1 MEALKKRMI
10 VEKDGFIKVPVPPSF
25 GKQVD
30 IIVLPV
36 SYEQDHDE
44 SEYFECV
51 AEDGTVYRLKDWTDE
66 EFNKAGMMSVCKD
79 DDTLAEEIFLGHL
92 IKPIRRDMI
101 CACGLE

>member
-10 VEKDGFIKVPVPPSF
+10 VNHDGFIKVPIPPGF
-25 GKQVD
+25 GRQVE

-66 EFNKAGMMSVCKD
+66 EFNNASMMSACKD
-79 DDTLAEEIFLGHL
+79 DDTSAEDIF
-92 IKPIRRDMI
+92 DV
-101 CACGLE
+101 

>member
-10 VEKDGFIKVPVPPSF
+10 VNQDGFIKVLVPPSF

-51 AEDGTVYRLKDWTDE
+51 AEDGTVYRLKDWTDR
-66 EFNKAGMMSVCKD
+66 EFNKASMMNACKD
-79 DDTLAEEIFLGHL
+79 DDTTAEEIF
-92 IKPIRRDMI
+92 DV
-101 CACGLE
+101 

>member
-1 MEALKKRMI
+1 MEALKKKMI
-10 VEKDGFIKVPVPPSF
+10 VNNDGFIKVPIPPSF

-36 SYEQDHDE
+36 SYEQDRDE

-51 AEDGTVYRLKDWTDE
+51 AEDGTVYRLNDWTDE

-79 DDTLAEEIFLGHL
+79 DDTVAEDIFFGPL
-92 IKPIRRDMI
+92 D
-101 CACGLE
+101 